1 MGSALAGF
9 HGPRLNRAQKSAIL
23 IVVASNV
30 IDGYLNPPNDV
41 VTARC
46 LVLPPGK
53 GSFLFSEI
61 NPPGGDSS
69 KCPRGRSLPY
79 ERYLP
84 GECKFRR
91 DSFHEPLANQTP
103 LFLTSHEPPANH
115 MSVFTSHHPATPKY
129 PSHSLSKHARRL
141 RARAQITAVLLLEV
155 FS

>member
-1 MGSALAGF
+1 MQVGKLDILVLTDHSDITISQLGSALAGF

-53 GSFLFSEI
+53 GSFFFSEI
-61 NPPGGDSS
+61 NPPGGRF
-69 KCPRGRSLPY
+69 KYPGGRSLPR

-84 GECKFRR
+84 RGSTRGIMDKKVV
-91 DSFHEPLANQTP
+91 H
-103 LFLTSHEPPANH
+103 TSTHTEEN
-115 MSVFTSHHPATPKY
+115 T
-129 PSHSLSKHARRL
+129 
-141 RARAQITAVLLLEV
+141 
-155 FS
+155 